1 MGVSGAPLAQSAG
14 QEVAGT
20 IARTAASGCG
30 PVAHRAQIAC
40 GLVLAC
46 ALSVLP
52 GCSRQ
57 DDDAARFADVEPL
70 YEIADYEIA
79 EDAVTGQV
87 RVRLDRQGIQLRG
100 LWLGLRPVAD
110 GPPELNADV
119 DAYCRT
125 DQAEAVSRL
134 VAETALRALPKH
146 DTVQVRVYWWSEDP
160 REDWPHPAG
169 AWTWDADG
177 ELVSH
182 LQPRELSGTR
192 RSGGR

>member
-1 MGVSGAPLAQSAG
+1 MSLRRRCPAIMLLLA
-14 QEVAGT
+14 
-20 IARTAASGCG
+20 
-30 PVAHRAQIAC
+30 
-40 GLVLAC
+40 
-46 ALSVLP
+46 VLP
-52 GCSRQ
+52 GCARH
-57 DDDAARFADVEPL
+57 DDDAERFADVEPL

-79 EDAVTGQV
+79 EDAVIGQV

-125 DQAEAVSRL
+125 DQAEAISRI

-146 DTVQVRVYWWSEDP
+146 DTIQVRVYWWSEDS

-177 ELVSH
+177 EPVSH
-182 LQPRELSGTR
+182 LQPRELPRTR